1 MSNALYHEAL
11 VAKARSGAG
20 KGRLSDPQATARLD
34 NPLCGDRV
42 TIDLHLVGGR
52 ITAVGHEVKGC
63 LLCEAA
69 AATIAE
75 PAPGK
80 SPDEARALAAAVT
93 RMMKDGVAPAEGPRH
108 FHPRHHGE
116 VPPRLR
122 HAALRRARQGA
133 HRPLGNGLQP
143 ACRHPR
149 QDPGM
154 NVEAGNR
161 EWRGC
166 PPRLHP

>member
-11 VAKARSGAG
+11 VAKARSSVG

-75 PAPGK
+75 LAPGK

-93 RMMKDGVAPAEGPRH
+93 SMMKDGVAPTEG
-108 FHPRHHGE
+108 
-116 VPPRLR
+116 
-122 HAALRRARQGA
+122 ALDIFTPVITAKSRRDCVMLPFGA
-133 HRPLGNGLQP
+133 LAKALTHL
-143 ACRHPR
+143 
-149 QDPGM
+149 
-154 NVEAGNR
+154 
-161 EWRGC
+161 
-166 PPRLHP
+166 